1 MAEFH
6 NENVLKLL
14 GVMVD
19 ESHRPI
25 LVTEFMK
32 NGDLAAFLRDEENV
46 RKLSMLSKVWNN
58 SGTLS
63 PSSSNIRS

>member
-19 ESHRPI
+19 ESQRAI

-46 RKLSMLSKVWNN
+46 RKLSMLSEVSSLRNP
-58 SGTLS
+58 LS
-63 PSSSNIRS
+63 EFF